1 MVDLSLFRPVVRQL
15 PVIRAGEVSQSPGLA
30 ICGVVLLLGEGI
42 EPGGLERHCQ
52 TRIGLRFFFC
62 FLSFIFPVIMSA
74 LQYLT
79 TAHLLWQF

>member
-1 MVDLSLFRPVVRQL
+1 MSLFRPVVRQP

-42 EPGGLERHCQ
+42 EPGGVGEALSNENWSA
-52 TRIGLRFFFC
+52 L
-62 FLSFIFPVIMSA
+62 FLFPLFSLSCHYVTA

-79 TAHLLWQF
+79 AAHLLWQF